1 MMGFKFALTHAL
13 YRDRGIIENRMRSN
27 VPVRFI
33 RRLRHTR
40 DYLIAILRCARKY
53 FVISDENVSKDN
65 RVLSVMIHYFRI
77 VY

>member
-1 MMGFKFALTHAL
+1 MGFKFALTHAL
-13 YRDRGIIENRMRSN
+13 YRNRGIIRSN
-27 VPVRFI
+27 VLVRFT

-65 RVLSVMIHYFRI
+65 RVLSVMIHYFRT